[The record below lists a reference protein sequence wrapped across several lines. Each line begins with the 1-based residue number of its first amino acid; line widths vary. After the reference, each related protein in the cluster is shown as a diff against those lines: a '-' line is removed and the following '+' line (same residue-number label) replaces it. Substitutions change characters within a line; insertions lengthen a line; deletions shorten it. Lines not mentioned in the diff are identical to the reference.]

1 MHKEALIDN
10 ILLVIG
16 ELSKNEIH
24 NQSLIK
30 QLIPKDSNE

>member
-16 ELSKNEIH
+16 ELSKNEIYS
-24 NQSLIK
+24 QS
-30 QLIPKDSNE
+30 

>member
-16 ELSKNEIH
+16 ELSKKRVLQPIINKTI
-24 NQSLIK
+24 NSKGL
-30 QLIPKDSNE
+30 L

>member
-16 ELSKNEIH
+16 ELSKKRDLQPIIDKTIN
-24 NQSLIK
+24 SKGL
-30 QLIPKDSNE
+30 L